1 MINSMHTFENL
12 LHDFLKTNSTPNE
25 RTFLEI
31 GGFPH
36 YERVISNFLAFF
48 LDPKE
53 EHKFKTLMLQAI
65 QNLLKIS
72 GELSD
77 VVIETEMANIDIV
90 VSSSTHVIAI
100 ENKIYHHADSNPF
113 ESYVK
118 TVKGRFPGLSHYFAI
133 LTPFPETIQRKQEYL
148 AKLNYV
154 ILTYDELFSEIRILM
169 GDFAASAS
177 NRHWLLLI
185 DFMETIKNIS
195 KGSNFDQA
203 SLIFFEKNST
213 TIAELLKKINSFR
226 TELRGKVKG
235 LHNILIEKHPSVL
248 EDSRLIGKGGYYR
261 ENEDPFFDTFYVEI
275 AFPNGALVGCDV
287 IVKISGWEIR
297 VVPRNGNNYQA
308 LLNYLS
314 HSGLEFDESGDR
326 FALKNI
332 KLPSEINAD
341 LGLVADVAAFVID
354 RLKSGIENAN
364 QTKWFEK

>member
-48 LDPKE
+48 LDPAE

-77 VVIETEMANIDIV
+77 VVVETEMAHIDIV
-90 VSSSTHVIAI
+90 ISSSTHVIAI

-118 TVKGRFPGLSHYFAI
+118 TVKGRFPELIHYFAI
-133 LTPFPETIQRKQEYL
+133 LTPFPATIQRQRESL

-154 ILTYDELFSEIRILM
+154 ILTYDQLFSEIRNLM
-169 GDFAASAS
+169 GGFAASAS

-185 DFMETIKNIS
+185 DFMKTIKNIS
-195 KGSNFDQA
+195 NGSNFDSA
-203 SLIFFEKNST
+203 SLTFFEKNST
-213 TIAELLKKINSFR
+213 TIAELIKKIDSFKS
-226 TELRGKVKG
+226 ELREKVNG
-235 LHNILIEKHPSVL
+235 LRNILIEKHPSVL
-248 EDSRLIGKGGYYR
+248 EDSRLIGKGAYYR
-261 ENEDPFFDTFYVEI
+261 EKEDPFFDTFYVEI

-297 VVPRNGNNYQA
+297 VVPRNRNNYLA
-308 LLNYLS
+308 LLNYLTLS
-314 HSGLEFDESGDR
+314 KLDFDESGDR
-326 FALKNI
+326 FVLKN
-332 KLPSEINAD
+332 LQFPSGINAD
-341 LGLVADVAAFVID
+341 LGVVADIAESVIN
-354 RLKSGIENAN
+354 RLKSGIENTDPAS
-364 QTKWFEK
+364 WS